1 MTNKNL
7 LILLVAMFALVV
19 SMYSVSAIDFGD
31 IIGVEVN
38 GVNVFN
44 GQPFNLEQV
53 AGQRIPVLITFRA
66 DADAEMVRM
75 KAWIS
80 GESTAKTDLFRA
92 IGGTVYSRIVYL
104 DVPNDLDSESESRKL
119 EIEVESETEGIADH
133 RTFSFRLQRKAFNLE
148 ILSIQM
154 QSEIK
159 AGESLVIDAVLK
171 NRGTYETDDTFLTV
185 RIPELGLETRTYY
198 EDLSATDQ
206 GGNKPDKRDS
216 VERRTFLRIPANIR
230 PGLYTVLFEAF
241 NGDTSVLTER
251 RVLIVGS
258 GNDASVFA
266 SSTSKTF
273 SAGSQGEFKLTIV
286 NRGNSVGVYT
296 IVANAPTG
304 LNVEVS
310 EPVVVVPAGVSKTIS
325 VFASSS
331 TAGSHTFTAN
341 VRSEDGTTLS
351 TQTFSAV
358 VEESKARDS
367 VAQNTTLLLT
377 VILAIVFVVLL
388 VVLIVLLAR
397 KPEKTEESG
406 ESYY

>member
-19 SMYSVSAIDFGD
+19 SMYSVSAVDFGD
-31 IIGVEVN
+31 VIGVEVN
-38 GVNVFN
+38 DIDVFN

-53 AGQRIPVLITFRA
+53 AGQRISVLITFRA
-66 DADAEMVRM
+66 DAPADMVRM

-80 GESTAKTDLFRA
+80 GESTAKTDLFKVNN
-92 IGGTVYSRIVYL
+92 GTVYSRLIYL
-104 DVPNDLDSESESRKL
+104 DVPNDLDDESESRKL

-133 RTFSFRLQRKAFNLE
+133 RTFSFTLQREAFDLE

-185 RIPELGLETRTYY
+185 RIPELGLETRTFY
-198 EDLSATDQ
+198 EDLSPTDQ
-206 GGNKPDKRDS
+206 GGNEPDKRDS
-216 VERRTFLRIPANIR
+216 VERRTFLRIPASVK
-230 PGLYTVLFEAF
+230 PGLYTVFFEAF

-251 RVLIVGS
+251 RVLIVGA

-266 SSTSKTF
+266 SQTSKTF
-273 SAGSQGEFKLTIV
+273 SAGAQGEFKLTIV

-304 LNVEVS
+304 LNVDVS
-310 EPVVVVPAGVSKTIS
+310 EPVVVVPAGTSKTIS

-331 TAGSHTFTAN
+331 KVDDYTFTVN
-341 VRSEDGTTLS
+341 VMSEDGTTLS

-358 VEESKARDS
+358 VEEGTAGDGIT
-367 VAQNTTLLLT
+367 QNTTLLLT
-377 VILAIVFVVLL
+377 VILAIVFIVLL
-388 VVLIVLLAR
+388 VVLIVLLTR
-397 KPEKTEESG
+397 KPEKAEETG